1 MYESIHSDDFKTF
14 FLDYFSKVEAVKSI
28 DWNSWFYNPGMPPYK
43 PKFDDSLAVGCRRL
57 ANQWL
62 DWQTDTPCPF
72 TGQEIKAFS
81 GGQLQEFLNKLL
93 EAAPLSVTK
102 MEQLEELYQ
111 FDRSSNMEIVYRWI
125 RLGIKARWEK
135 VVDAALKLVTEVG
148 RMKYVRPIYRDLYEW
163 KEMRQRAI
171 DTFNANKDRM
181 MAVCR
186 DLVAKDIKLKA

>member
-1 MYESIHSDDFKTF
+1 M
-14 FLDYFSKVEAVKSI
+14 
-28 DWNSWFYNPGMPPYK
+28 
-43 PKFDDSLAVGCRRL
+43 AVGCRRL

-135 VVDAALKLVTEVG
+135 VVESALKLVTEVG

-171 DTFNANKDRM
+171 DTFNANKDRY
-181 MAVCR
+181 V
-186 DLVAKDIKLKA
+186 IKETEKRYFF